1 MLHNQDILDRNC
13 EIEGACKIDPK
24 YCRPWRDIPCHST
37 YPPLQ
42 TQSLGNA
49 ATVAAASIFS
59 SSLDDSPPALP
70 PPSSFRATMS
80 EFTQFTIADRKSGP
94 IYTGSSPH
102 TGHTRQRPR
111 AFLVHS
117 RYEPVLPAKMRKK
130 IVMRERPLYLLQQTG
145 KCVCKTS
152 WRVSNWCI
160 PLCLKVKYINI
171 ARAVNCTQPF

>member
-1 MLHNQDILDRNC
+1 MLHNQDILDINC

-117 RYEPVLPAKMRKK
+117 RYEPVLP
-130 IVMRERPLYLLQQTG
+130 
-145 KCVCKTS
+145 
-152 WRVSNWCI
+152 
-160 PLCLKVKYINI
+160 LCLKVKYINI

>member
-42 TQSLGNA
+42 MQSLGNA
-49 ATVAAASIFS
+49 ATAAAASIFS

-70 PPSSFRATMS
+70 P
-80 EFTQFTIADRKSGP
+80 QFTIADRKSGP

-102 TGHTRQRPR
+102 TGHMRQRPQ

-117 RYEPVLPAKMRKK
+117 RYEPVLP
-130 IVMRERPLYLLQQTG
+130 
-145 KCVCKTS
+145 
-152 WRVSNWCI
+152 
-160 PLCLKVKYINI
+160 LCLKDKYINI

>member
-1 MLHNQDILDRNC
+1 MLHNQDILDINC

-49 ATVAAASIFS
+49 ATAAASIFS
-59 SSLDDSPPALP
+59 SSLDGSPPALP
-70 PPSSFRATMS
+70 P
-80 EFTQFTIADRKSGP
+80 QFTIADRKSGP

-117 RYEPVLPAKMRKK
+117 RYEPVLP
-130 IVMRERPLYLLQQTG
+130 
-145 KCVCKTS
+145 
-152 WRVSNWCI
+152 
-160 PLCLKVKYINI
+160 LCLKVKYINI